1 MELMD
6 VNALTTELPFD
17 QCGVAFNKVSV
28 LHVCS
33 ERRGPLRLGMF
44 LRVVISGTAK

>member
-28 LHVCS
+28 LCS